1 MLCTLCVISNGSWSK
16 FFGTTRVRLIS
27 SHREHDDSI
36 RRWRH
41 TIATTATATVAM
53 IVHDDVGDDHR
64 SATATTGGG
73 RSWSPESSRQ
83 ESTVHR
89 FVAGP
94 SQFLP
99 DRRVVDFF
107 RILANSSSSRQ
118 FHAKPVVDP
127 RRRVAPRRAAPTG
140 RRRYMTV
147 THIPRFRYVRDT
159 VIPTGPVSRT
169 NENRAESNETEEQ

>member
-1 MLCTLCVISNGSWSK
+1 
-16 FFGTTRVRLIS
+16 
-27 SHREHDDSI
+27 
-36 RRWRH
+36 
-41 TIATTATATVAM
+41 M

-127 RRRVAPRRAAPTG
+127 RRRVAPRRAAP
-140 RRRYMTV
+140 RRADRTPSVHDSDPHTAVPVCPRYGNPDGSGKPDERKSSGV
-147 THIPRFRYVRDT
+147 
-159 VIPTGPVSRT
+159 
-169 NENRAESNETEEQ
+169 Q